1 MPPPQKPAVPTTGP
15 TTALN
20 AVTGDPF
27 LDGIIQNRLSH
38 MSSTAQG
45 FVDTAN
51 TIADVAVG
59 MTNVGSAYEAI
70 VGETITGQ
78 ELTPF
83 QRGVA
88 GVSVAFAPL
97 AFVARIGG
105 NAVEGAAQAARLP
118 ETRWISQSA
127 DSIPL
132 GPKTADGTY
141 IYVRNTHGE
150 IRILPETGQ
159 HPAVFGGNVP
169 TTGAGELTMKN
180 GQLIQIDNYSG
191 NFKFDGTEINS
202 VIESIRAQG
211 VPVPKTVQIQIFPH

>member
-1 MPPPQKPAVPTTGP
+1 LPPPQKPAVPTTGG

-38 MSSTAQG
+38 MSGTAQG
-45 FVDTAN
+45 FMNTAN

-118 ETRWISQSA
+118 EIPNRGSTVA
-127 DSIPL
+127 DINRAKSRAAGIPDHQI
-132 GPKTADGTY
+132 GPSGLPKIHSPDYATMKRAKDAAQARAGKGGT
-141 IYVRNTHGE
+141 VMHH
-150 IRILPETGQ
+150 PS
-159 HPAVFGGNVP
+159 PAVGKPHFHGVTP
-169 TTGAGELTMKN
+169 N
-180 GQLIQIDNYSG
+180 GVKCRIHDSYHG
-191 NFKFDGTEINS
+191 
-202 VIESIRAQG
+202 
-211 VPVPKTVQIQIFPH
+211 